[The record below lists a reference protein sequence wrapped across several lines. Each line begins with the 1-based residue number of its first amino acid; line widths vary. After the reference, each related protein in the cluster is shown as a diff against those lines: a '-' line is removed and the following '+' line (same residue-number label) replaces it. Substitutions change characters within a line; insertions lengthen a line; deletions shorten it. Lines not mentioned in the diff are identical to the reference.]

1 MRQNEDKDAAN
12 HNLCLLRNDLGV
24 LEIWHMHLHTWCHT
38 LLPKGNLSQNLLNLL
53 DLQSQFYLEQMEL
66 SNDEMVQ
73 WLPHNP
79 QSKRLGLGR

>member
-66 SNDEMVQ
+66 SNDERDGPMVA
-73 WLPHNP
+73 
-79 QSKRLGLGR
+79 S